1 LGVESLKFACFI
13 AELANLSW
21 ANKGKVERPEEEYN
35 VLACGE
41 LLRERRMTYP

>member
-21 ANKGKVERPEEEYN
+21 ANKGEVKRPEEQYN
-35 VLACGE
+35 VLACSE
-41 LLRERRMTYP
+41 LIKERRITYP